1 MNAHQAR
8 LQPLIDRFRALA
20 TPAPEAPF
28 DTSTHGEETEPSHL
42 VIGTMVHG
50 EECGTLPGVLAVME
64 DLAAGRLRVPGRVTF
79 FLGNA
84 EAGLANVR
92 FLETDLNREFSAE
105 PSDSHEGRRARHL
118 KPLLDAADV
127 FLDLHQTIQPSAE
140 PFWIFPFQ
148 IPGWRWARAIAGA
161 KVWITRAPDVTFS
174 LSGVC
179 ADEYVRLAGK
189 PGLTLELG
197 EKGFDHGAEARAEDA
212 IRRAIAIA
220 AALADGASLQELAA
234 REPEIA
240 FFETVHREPFSD
252 DSLALQPGLVNFQR
266 VVAGQ
271 LLSAPGTPALRA
283 PTDGAVVFPKY
294 PPIVDGRYQRP
305 LPAEIYRIIAPL
317 SEHPLDA
324 YGLRDAR

>member
-1 MNAHQAR
+1 MTTHRDR

-20 TPAPEAPF
+20 TPAPEAPA
-28 DTSTHGEETEPSHL
+28 DTSTHGEGRHASHL

-64 DLAAGRLRVPGRVTF
+64 DLVAGRLTLPGRVTF

-84 EAGLANVR
+84 DAGLANQR
-92 FLETDLNREFSAE
+92 FLETDLNREFTE
-105 PSDSHEGRRARHL
+105 TPSDSHEGRRAAAL

-127 FLDLHQTIQPSAE
+127 FLDLHQTIQPSVE

-148 IPGWRWARAIAGA
+148 VPGWQWARAIAGA
-161 KVWITRAPDVTFS
+161 EVWITRAPDVTFS

-197 EKGFDHGAEARAEDA
+197 EKGFDHGAEARAEA
-212 IRRAIAIA
+212 AVRRAIAVATAIA
-220 AALADGASLQELAA
+220 QGQSLPDLAFAQ
-234 REPEIA
+234 PEIA
-240 FFETVHREPFSD
+240 FFETVHREPFAH
-252 DSLALQPGLVNFQR
+252 DSLALRPGLVNFQR
-266 VVAGQ
+266 VAAGEA
-271 LLSAPGTPALRA
+271 LHAPGTPPLLA
-283 PTDGAVVFPKY
+283 PTAGAVVFPKY

-317 SEHPLDA
+317 AAHPLDA
-324 YGLRDAR
+324 YGLRSEA